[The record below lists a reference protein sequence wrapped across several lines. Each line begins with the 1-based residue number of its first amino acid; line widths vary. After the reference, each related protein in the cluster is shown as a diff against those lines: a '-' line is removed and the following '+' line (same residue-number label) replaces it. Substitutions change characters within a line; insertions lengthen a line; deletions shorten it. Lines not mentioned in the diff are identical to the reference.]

1 MACALTMS
9 GLPVQSISTSTR
21 KAYAAAKSETEKQD
35 VSQPETKMGNVVL
48 NGNDIAVNN
57 VNGLTYKGFGML
69 SGNSTSDLLM
79 DYKAEQP
86 KAYAELM
93 QYLFGGNYPIMNHVN
108 WKWEMIVIHQQDRN
122 LAQREQKKRRQ
133 MCCVIQDGS

>member
-1 MACALTMS
+1 MRKKWGNRIGAIVLACALTMN
-9 GLPVQSISTSTR
+9 GLPVQSISASTQ
-21 KAYAAAKSETEKQD
+21 KAYAAAKSETGKQD

-48 NGNDIAVNN
+48 DGNDIAVNN

-93 QYLFGGNYPIMNHVN
+93 QYLFGGNYPIMN
-108 WKWEMIVIHQQDRN
+108 Q
-122 LAQREQKKRRQ
+122 
-133 MCCVIQDGS
+133 

>member
-1 MACALTMS
+1 MRKKWGNRIGAIVLACALTVN

-69 SGNSTSDLLM
+69 SGNSTSDLLWIIRQSSQRHM
-79 DYKAEQP
+79 RSLCSICLA
-86 KAYAELM
+86 
-93 QYLFGGNYPIMNHVN
+93 
-108 WKWEMIVIHQQDRN
+108 VI
-122 LAQREQKKRRQ
+122 
-133 MCCVIQDGS
+133 IQS

>member
-1 MACALTMS
+1 MRKKWGNRIGAIVLACALTMS

-93 QYLFGGNYPIMNHVN
+93 LSL
-108 WKWEMIVIHQQDRN
+108 IH
-122 LAQREQKKRRQ
+122 
-133 MCCVIQDGS
+133 I